1 MLGLVDP
8 KYLTQKVTKYGEKWE
23 DIQYWR
29 YVFYFGFWN
38 KLIYLT
44 DSLTSLRICYTIGQ
58 LGHFKKVY
66 LLNYHP
72 DLPDAQI
79 ESLLNVRDKSWFGDS
94 KLKHGYEKEVMDLCL
109 KVMVEE
115 SLETL
120 NTDLPQ
126 ELEFTIL
133 LNQMIKED
141 KIDLN
146 LLFSKAYN
154 KL

>member
-1 MLGLVDP
+1 
-8 KYLTQKVTKYGEKWE
+8 
-23 DIQYWR
+23 
-29 YVFYFGFWN
+29 
-38 KLIYLT
+38 
-44 DSLTSLRICYTIGQ
+44 
-58 LGHFKKVY
+58 
-66 LLNYHP
+66 
-72 DLPDAQI
+72 
-79 ESLLNVRDKSWFGDS
+79 
-94 KLKHGYEKEVMDLCL
+94 MDLCL

-133 LNQMIKED
+133 LNQMIKEE